1 MKNTVSI
8 NLGGMVYHIDEDAY
22 VVLKSYLD
30 RIKDEIRD
38 LEGNHEIYSDIESRI
53 AELINEKFSNFK
65 QVVTL
70 FDVEEIISIM
80 GKPEDI
86 SGKSKSKRSYSSYR
100 KSKRM
105 YRDPDN
111 RIIGGVCSGLAAY
124 LDQDVTIIR
133 VIFVLLAFFG
143 MAGGF
148 IYIIL
153 WIVLPEANTIAQ
165 RLEMRGEEV
174 TLNSIIDFFK
184 EEFENV
190 KRSFKK
196 R

>member
-22 VVLKSYLD
+22 VVLKNYLD
-30 RIKDEIRD
+30 RIKEEIRD

-70 FDVEEIISIM
+70 SDVEEIISIM

-86 SGKSKSKRSYSSYR
+86 SGNSKSKRSYSSYR
-100 KSKRM
+100 KNKRM

-124 LDQDVTIIR
+124 LNQDVTIVR

-174 TLNSIIDFFK
+174 TLNSIINFFK
-184 EEFENV
+184 DEF
-190 KRSFKK
+190 
-196 R
+196 